1 MNNYFDAPPEGALQ
15 TAHERALSVDYK
27 ANKTPE
33 AYAHLAQGD
42 ALKEFVKN
50 GALGFSYFDKE
61 NNKRIP
67 LPEMTFVILEVYAG
81 VSGYDGD
88 NRISYWS
95 NRAKDTRKEPLTVFA
110 SNHNGPICSGL
121 YQSFKEQLPKSA
133 NYAKFVKAY
142 CVQLDRVIELKLTAS
157 SERGMQKA
165 IAAAEA
171 STGRMS
177 NWEKVFILSLPD
189 NDHLW
194 GFHLTGYSRETKEG
208 EDYAGRGELYISPVF
223 HAGTVNPVKQPDLHA
238 KCVQLQ
244 NAERASHEAYKAK
257 YAHADAPVATT
268 SEPAYSYT
276 TEPVNTNVR
285 ANHTAV
291 NSGFPTT
298 AQAAPAH
305 HAAGGF
311 PETEVETD
319 DSLPF

>member
-1 MNNYFDAPPEGALQ
+1 MNDIFDAPPAGALQ
-15 TAHERALSVDYK
+15 TAHERALSIDYK

-67 LPEMTFVILEVYAG
+67 LPEMTFIILEVYAG

-95 NRAKDTRKEPLTVFA
+95 NRAKDTRKEALTVFA
-110 SNHNGPICSGL
+110 SNHNGPILSGI
-121 YQSFKEQLPKSA
+121 YQQDIKGKLPDAAS
-133 NYAKFVKAY
+133 YTKFVRAY
-142 CVQLDRVIELKLTAS
+142 STQLDRIIELKLTAS

-171 STGRMS
+171 STGRKS
-177 NWEKVFILSLPD
+177 NWEQVCRLSLPD

-194 GFHLTGYSRETKEG
+194 GFHLTGYARETKSG

-223 HAGTVNPVKQPDLHA
+223 HAGILNPTKQA
-238 KCVQLQ
+238 EMWSKCRELQ
-244 NAERASHEAYKAK
+244 EAERAAHEAYKTR
-257 YAHADAPVATT
+257 YQQPEMATAT
-268 SEPAYSYT
+268 HTPQAEYKEAGVPWGIVQT
-276 TEPVNTNVR
+276 VPPPVNTAVT
-285 ANHTAV
+285 ANHEK
-291 NSGFPTT
+291 P
-298 AQAAPAH
+298 
-305 HAAGGF
+305 
-311 PETEVETD
+311 D
-319 DSLPF
+319 DPDFDQLPF